1 MNYLVSF
8 GDDYFK
14 YQKQRL
20 RKEAESTGWFEDVL
34 IHSPETLSEFFEKHK
49 DFVENSRGYGYW
61 IWKPYIILS
70 LLEAINEGDVVFYID
85 SGGAILPHREQRFN
99 EYLEL
104 LNENPVIVF
113 ADGGKFGG
121 SPEYKERF
129 FQKMRVLKRFGLE
142 NNENFLNSGQVEGGV
157 VICKKSEE
165 SIQFVR
171 EWLDLV
177 TEDNYC
183 LVNDEDDLPQTED
196 FILSRHDQSI
206 LSILSK
212 QKDVNILGLTEC
224 YGMGP
229 FFSSRMTDDGLR
241 ARAPDGFRKEPEY
254 SDSQHFTW
262 RIYLENE
269 NVKEFTINQIK
280 NLFVS
285 YGEQL
290 VFQNIDFD
298 LKNELVKNIMVEL
311 ERMQYGKGLYKI
323 HLIFD
328 ESPEHIA
335 QNKDILVGEF
345 YCEFSAGD
353 SRGFNFQITS
363 DGVSFPETKTTIKKL
378 YKSEY
383 TRTWDCNW

>member
-1 MNYLVSF
+1 
-8 GDDYFK
+8 
-14 YQKQRL
+14 
-20 RKEAESTGWFEDVL
+20 
-34 IHSPETLSEFFEKHK
+34 
-49 DFVENSRGYGYW
+49 
-61 IWKPYIILS
+61 
-70 LLEAINEGDVVFYID
+70 
-85 SGGAILPHREQRFN
+85 
-99 EYLEL
+99 
-104 LNENPVIVF
+104 
-113 ADGGKFGG
+113 
-121 SPEYKERF
+121 
-129 FQKMRVLKRFGLE
+129 
-142 NNENFLNSGQVEGGV
+142 
-157 VICKKSEE
+157 
-165 SIQFVR
+165 
-171 EWLDLV
+171 
-177 TEDNYC
+177 
-183 LVNDEDDLPQTED
+183 
-196 FILSRHDQSI
+196 
-206 LSILSK
+206 
-212 QKDVNILGLTEC
+212 
-224 YGMGP
+224 MGP

-241 ARAPDGFRKEPEY
+241 ARAPDGFRKEIEY

-311 ERMQYGKGLYKI
+311 ERIQYGKGLYKI

-335 QNKDILVGEF
+335 QSKNILVGEF
-345 YCEFSAGD
+345 YCEFSVGD

-383 TRTWDCNW
+383 IRTWDCNW